1 MNSSINDQIWQY
13 VEKLYIHCYELDGF
27 LKFIKSK
34 NVELPSDIY
43 DNFEIYRLMSAD
55 NYNFAEFMR
64 SVSIYKCLPILSEV
78 IFDVKIQSTQSSNW
92 NYYGT
97 SIKNWYL
104 QLKDQIE
111 QAGFIISNVNKEIYP
126 KDDVIPN
133 LRRQELIEVDFNDPF
148 LNHIKKEIN
157 ECYIEEHYLAVMIL
171 SRKLAECLIIRLME
185 RVFPKN
191 QNNTYNSQ
199 NHSLLCDIGK
209 NYHIH
214 NLSVLLENIK
224 DNSAA
229 FQEDEDLVKD
239 TYSLVKPF
247 KNETNKIVHKDYKN
261 PIKETVDMWDISRMM
276 NMLWKLYRK
285 YC

>member
-43 DNFEIYRLMSAD
+43 DNFEIYRLMSTD

-111 QAGFIISNVNKEIYP
+111 QAGFIINNANKEIYP

-214 NLSVLLENIK
+214 DLSVLLENIK

-247 KNETNKIVHKDYKN
+247 KNETNKMVHKDYKN
-261 PIKETVDMWDISRMM
+261 PIKENVDIWDISRMM
-276 NMLWKLYRK
+276 GMLWKLYKK